1 MNSDVCLRGFDV
13 KTVLMD
19 GDTAQVRSLSTSSS
33 PLEVPV
39 RQAADQEAAEDEEI
53 SGVSGGTRK
62 KLRLSKEQSS
72 FLEDSFKA
80 QSTLTPVCV
89 LSCCTCYI
97 SLCQWDGLHAL
108 SL

>member
-1 MNSDVCLRGFDV
+1 M

-19 GDTAQVRSLSTSSS
+19 GDTAQGRSLSTSSS

-39 RQAADQEAAEDEEI
+39 GQAADQEAAEDEEI

-62 KLRLSKEQSS
+62 KLRLSKEQSA

-80 QSTLTPVCV
+80 HSTLTPVCV
-89 LSCCTCYI
+89 LSCCTNYI
-97 SLCQWDGLHAL
+97 SLYQWN
-108 SL
+108 